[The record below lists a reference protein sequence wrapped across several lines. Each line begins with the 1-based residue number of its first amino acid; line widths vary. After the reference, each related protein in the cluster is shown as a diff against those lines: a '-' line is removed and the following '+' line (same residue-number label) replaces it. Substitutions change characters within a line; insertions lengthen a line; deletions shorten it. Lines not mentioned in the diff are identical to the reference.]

1 MNGTAISHIKAEEEE
16 RIRRLIDEATRLQLS
31 RTTEYLRGHRRD
43 LVDIAVRERTTPEPS
58 KLPSPF
64 VYAMQ

>member
-1 MNGTAISHIKAEEEE
+1 MEKAEISRIKAEEEK
-16 RIRRLIDEATRLQLS
+16 RISRLIDEAARLRLARTVHYFRS
-31 RTTEYLRGHRRD
+31 RQRD
-43 LVDIAVRERTTPEPS
+43 LVAVAVRERTTPEPP